1 MQVKRRETIKFES
14 RETLKFESPQILKFE
29 NRGTLAR
36 VTPMTIGQRQRGHRE
51 TNKSSTFSS
60 QTGNTLSC

>member
-1 MQVKRRETIKFES
+1 MQVKRRETIKSES

-36 VTPMTIGQRQRGHRE
+36 VTPMTIG
-51 TNKSSTFSS
+51 
-60 QTGNTLSC
+60 

>member
-1 MQVKRRETIKFES
+1 MSCLNVAKPTNKNQKFKRRETLNKSIQVKRRETIKFES

-36 VTPMTIGQRQRGHRE
+36 VTPMTIG
-51 TNKSSTFSS
+51 
-60 QTGNTLSC
+60 